1 MAKYSVTAD
10 EYSAKDGKMYGV
22 HAADCKDLAKRRIIA
37 DVNSVSE
44 AAQEIANL
52 YGGYGD
58 NGDQPENEAHAL
70 LWTTIKACAKRAVK
84 EAK

>member
-1 MAKYSVTAD
+1 MHKYSVTAE
-10 EYSAKDGKMYGV
+10 EYSAKDGTFYGV
-22 HAADCKDLAKRRIIA
+22 HAAGCKDLAKRKVIA
-37 DVNSVSE
+37 DVNSISE

-70 LWTTIKACAKRAVK
+70 LWTSIKSCTKKSGEVR
-84 EAK
+84 